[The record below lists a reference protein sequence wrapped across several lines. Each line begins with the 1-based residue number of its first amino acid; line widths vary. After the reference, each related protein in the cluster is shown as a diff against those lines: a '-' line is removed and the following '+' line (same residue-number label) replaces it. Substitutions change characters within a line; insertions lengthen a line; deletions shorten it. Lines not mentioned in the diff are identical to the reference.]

1 MHEGSWDAW
10 LQVDVDDLWAITPA
24 SLRPVHL
31 LTDAAAPRHQREV
44 ARSSWVGPMLGLA
57 VALPALLFSVATVVL
72 AAREE
77 QALQPDLA
85 VRQIRQSGG
94 DGPPD
99 GGSMRKV
106 R

>member
-1 MHEGSWDAW
+1 M
-10 LQVDVDDLWAITPA
+10 
-24 SLRPVHL
+24 
-31 LTDAAAPRHQREV
+31 
-44 ARSSWVGPMLGLA
+44 GPMLGLT
-57 VALPALLFSVATVVL
+57 VALPALLFSVVTVVL

-77 QALQPDLA
+77 QALQPDPA
-85 VRQIRQSGG
+85 VRQVRQSGH

>member
-1 MHEGSWDAW
+1 MLE
-10 LQVDVDDLWAITPA
+10 LV
-24 SLRPVHL
+24 
-31 LTDAAAPRHQREV
+31 
-44 ARSSWVGPMLGLA
+44 VG
-57 VALPALLFSVATVVL
+57 LPALLFSVATVVL

-77 QALQPDLA
+77 RALQPDL
-85 VRQIRQSGG
+85 VLRRVRQSGD

>member
-1 MHEGSWDAW
+1 MAIPAANGRNVPVRGAAFSW
-10 LQVDVDDLWAITPA
+10 VD
-24 SLRPVHL
+24 L
-31 LTDAAAPRHQREV
+31 LTDAAERRHQLEG
-44 ARSSWVGPMLGLA
+44 AHSSRMGPMIELA
-57 VALPALLFSVATVVL
+57 VVLPALLFSVATVVL

-77 QALQPDLA
+77 RALRPDLA
-85 VRQIRQSGG
+85 LRRVRQSGD